1 MFSEETKR
9 AALEKASFH
18 HRCHRRRGRGSR
30 LSRHLP
36 KQRVG
41 VPGRRRLG
49 GGGAEVEVEES
60 KDGSKVAT
68 TAQTPVYSANPW
80 CRRQICVASKVRVL
94 NLATLLP
101 AASMSPLLASAHHLL
116 PI

>member
-9 AALEKASFH
+9 ALLEEASFH
-18 HRCHRRRGRGSR
+18 HRRHCRRGQGSR

-49 GGGAEVEVEES
+49 GGGADVEEES

-68 TAQTPVYSANPW
+68 TAQTPVYFANAW
-80 CRRQICVASKVRVL
+80 YWRQICVASKVRVL

-101 AASMSPLLASAHHLL
+101 AASMFPLLAFVHHLL